1 MPLCEI
7 FDFGEFDRCDAKV
20 TAQAQRNDL
29 YTRFQSVLFIYFSLS
44 SQNSCP
50 YLCKLLL
57 DEKQEKKT
65 LYIRDS
71 LTSVNLPILLTI
83 SYRTHCPRQSRSAFV
98 LLVLFGDLFK
108 YSPALFRANINNF
121 IARPGNQCQSLKVT
135 RRREQ
140 SVPWLRHGG
149 VSTTGEYTFGRV
161 RSFPVKRILVKPCF
175 L

>member
-1 MPLCEI
+1 MRDIRFRRVWPV
-7 FDFGEFDRCDAKV
+7 RCQGNRTGTTK
-20 TAQAQRNDL
+20 
-29 YTRFQSVLFIYFSLS
+29 RFIHKIPVRFIYLFLAVFPKFVSLFM
-44 SQNSCP
+44 QTIAWR
-50 YLCKLLL
+50 
-57 DEKQEKKT
+57 ETGKKP